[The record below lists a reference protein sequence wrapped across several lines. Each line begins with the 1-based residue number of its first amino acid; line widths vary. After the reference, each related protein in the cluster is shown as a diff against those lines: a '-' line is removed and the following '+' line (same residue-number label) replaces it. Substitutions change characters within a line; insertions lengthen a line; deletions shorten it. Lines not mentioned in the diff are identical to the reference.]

1 MCRAGTRHHP
11 AAPRTRANDCYLF
24 VLLLLLSVRL
34 HCFSP
39 RYRAAPN
46 STLTLENKTCPHLD
60 SAEFQCRFLLA
71 PVLSL
76 LRSPGYTKICYV
88 LPELPLAVPGLES
101 TSSYSVEYK
110 TILPTNHS
118 IPVILLLRY
127 WHSALI
133 NSNFETGLSTLP
145 RLSRFSK

>member
-1 MCRAGTRHHP
+1 MSRAGTRQHP

-46 STLTLENKTCPHLD
+46 STLTLANKTCPHLD
-60 SAEFQCRFLLA
+60 SAEFQCRFLPA

-76 LRSPGYTKICYV
+76 LRSPDIRKYV
-88 LPELPLAVPGLES
+88 LPELPWPGLES

-110 TILPTNHS
+110 TILPTTQYQSYFYLDIDIQH
-118 IPVILLLRY
+118 
-127 WHSALI
+127 
-133 NSNFETGLSTLP
+133 
-145 RLSRFSK
+145 